1 MSYDPTNWKAGD
13 VISSQKLNKLEQ
25 GVADAGGGGGALV
38 VHIQKE
44 VISEDET
51 HYTADK
57 TAGEIKAALES
68 GQVVS
73 FPYTL
78 AGDEETQYYV
88 DILGT
93 LSSSCSFVSIPGYGY
108 GLAVPSII
116 AGSGE
121 QLQMLAA
128 TLDDYPYAEEGGK

>member
-25 GVADAGGGGGALV
+25 GVADAGGGGGALA

-73 FPYTL
+73 FPHTL
-78 AGDEETQYYV
+78 TGDEETQYYV

-93 LSSSCSFVSIPGYGY
+93 PSSACSFVSMPGYGY

-116 AGSGE
+116 AGSGQ
-121 QLQMLAA
+121 QLWMLAA